1 MYEMFL
7 NFVMILLLIKI
18 AEASQFCDMDGMFV
32 DYIGFFYMFMYVLNV
47 AVLVETNLTK
57 NKHNY

>member
-7 NFVMILLLIKI
+7 NFVIIMILLLIKI

-32 DYIGFFYMFMYVLNV
+32 DYIGFFYMFMYVL
-47 AVLVETNLTK
+47 
-57 NKHNY
+57 